1 MTTKDLAIRC
11 GVTEQ
16 TIRRW
21 CAKNNIPK
29 IRNKQSK
36 EHYELTEATIAK
48 ILEVYGDVPNSS
60 EHSEQDAIIEMHEYT
75 IPVLSCSEHSEHSEQ
90 SVPNSSEHQSVAEKR
105 LEQYVQ
111 QIESQQKMIES
122 LTGQLSVKDGQI
134 DMLNQ
139 QLAAMTATVTAM
151 QQTQQDLTTALAA
164 AQALHAGTIQKQLT
178 MKDEKPVGFFGR
190 LFRKKKKEN
199 DNEIQG

>member
-60 EHSEQDAIIEMHEYT
+60 EHSEQDVSIEMHEYT
-75 IPVLSCSEHSEHSEQ
+75 IPVLSCSEHSEQ

-139 QLAAMTATVTAM
+139 QLATMTATVTAM

-178 MKDEKPVGFFGR
+178 MQEEKPKGFFSR
-190 LFRKKKKEN
+190 LFGRKKKEN
-199 DNEIQG
+199 DDEISD